1 TSFNECI
8 ICQNDRKE
16 KLRTAKESSIKTL
29 LAALE
34 RRRDETYRRLVTEK
48 EYLQDKD
55 NTIYWHSTCYS
66 AYTSE
71 QNLQYAEVQQVDA
84 VEVSEVSEVSDRSL
98 RSKSLPF
105 DSSKCLICGNRS
117 YKKCKEMNNA
127 SSFDSRDA
135 IKKAAEAIDDKRI
148 LHILSGVNDDLVAAE
163 AKYHKSCFSS
173 YTSKSNIK
181 HRAFKEEKDESLFSV
196 AFKEM
201 ASTIQSFLDNGRAYD
216 MSSLLTMYQ
225 HILKSKGIDA
235 DSYTKH
241 KLKLRMQSHFG
252 DDIVFHQ
259 QFDKKK
265 PELVYSSKISL
276 QDVIN
281 SAALEL
287 HTSNKQVISDEANA
301 RNCIFEAAKIIK
313 HEIKECKGISTRPL
327 DVSDLNEDTVRRLVP
342 NDLYWLLRW
351 IIGPTLDIEDTST
364 IDDKKVL
371 SIAQDIIHCSS
382 NARVKTPK
390 HVSLAMSTHHLTG
403 SKQIIILLN
412 RMGHCISYDEMKSV
426 DASLA
431 TEVLAQSEQYDTV
444 LPSNI
449 SPGSFIQM
457 GSDNDDFNEETID
470 GKNTTHVTTM
480 VVYQRKPFGPEP
492 KPTVKGDHS
501 QRRRSLQQDLA
512 NVYEIQDF
520 SVVGRR
526 PTTSSLVGKIN
537 MEWYDGSTN
546 EFHKASSMDKVWSLV
561 RMNPR
566 TGSNQP
572 PTPDERQIV
581 PSWSGFHSV
590 LFPHVERA
598 TTIVIRMG
606 GFHIAIN
613 FLSVIGKIYAE
624 SGLEDLLV
632 ESGVYA
638 AGSTSALLAG
648 KQYNRGVRAHKLVV
662 EAFFR
667 LSWKAFEKWLQ
678 NYARWIPVYLADM
691 KELPRKHPEVH
702 KEFTEG
708 NHAISRSDNQ
718 PFAKVWT
725 DMALEQSINA
735 DSKSKGGVVGI
746 THNQSAL
753 QRWFLTAH
761 ERASVTTA
769 LKEMYAIRDSD
780 RMGTH
785 KESQPKRVQ
794 RDEEDVK
801 KLIACFSSNLMT
813 NPFECD
819 ADNQL
824 LNIAT
829 GVVLPPESAQ
839 RLLESTEIGKKNM
852 EAFIQDRLNTNKVS
866 FWEPLKQLK
875 IKTFA
880 STKKK
885 ITLKSTNEKVISIDA
900 DRNLFGRLLIVANSR
915 EVNLRDVLAYELSPV
930 PLSLAHCDGSLRK
943 TTKSVLMSVLEEKV
957 RVSAR
962 LPVEPQDTKSIHLID
977 GMAVVQTMKSG
988 NASTFGELANKFYAI
1003 ATEPLL
1009 QNGCDRVDIVFDQ
1022 YRDMSIKSHERS
1034 RRGSSSALEVK
1045 INSPSTPVPKQWAKY
1060 ISNPRNKTNLCTF
1073 LTQALSELGKKKL
1086 PQGKCLVIGGG
1097 CSDGESSL
1105 HIRRDHPTVTLSDLQ
1120 ANHEEADTRLLFHAK
1135 HASQPDSRIIIH
1147 SPDTD
1152 VLVLGISFY
1161 DELGCKELWLR
1172 TGSKDRLRYIP
1183 LHEISTKVGPK
1194 ICKALPAFH
1203 ALTGSD
1209 ATSAFA
1215 GVGKKRAYN
1224 ILEDSEV
1231 HQESLSQLGQITLT
1245 EDEIKQCVKFV
1256 FSLYPT
1262 TKKTPS
1268 SLDELRYLLFCQ
1280 KRQKSEALPPTSD
1293 SFIQHLKR
1301 ANYQV
1306 LVWRKSLVGNQDL
1319 PEPQCSGWK
1328 EEDGVLCPILM
1339 TSNPAP
1345 ESIIELTTCNCK
1357 KSLCRSTCSC
1367 ANNGLCCTEACFC
1380 MAEPGS
1386 CLNPHSNTYQDSD
1399 SEEEDDTP

>member
-1 TSFNECI
+1 
-8 ICQNDRKE
+8 
-16 KLRTAKESSIKTL
+16 
-29 LAALE
+29 
-34 RRRDETYRRLVTEK
+34 
-48 EYLQDKD
+48 
-55 NTIYWHSTCYS
+55 
-66 AYTSE
+66 
-71 QNLQYAEVQQVDA
+71 
-84 VEVSEVSEVSDRSL
+84 
-98 RSKSLPF
+98 
-105 DSSKCLICGNRS
+105 
-117 YKKCKEMNNA
+117 
-127 SSFDSRDA
+127 
-135 IKKAAEAIDDKRI
+135 
-148 LHILSGVNDDLVAAE
+148 
-163 AKYHKSCFSS
+163 
-173 YTSKSNIK
+173 
-181 HRAFKEEKDESLFSV
+181 
-196 AFKEM
+196 M

-327 DVSDLNEDTVRRLVP
+327 DVSDLNEETVRRLVP

-431 TEVLAQSEQYDTV
+431 TE
-444 LPSNI
+444 
-449 SPGSFIQM
+449 
-457 GSDNDDFNEETID
+457 
-470 GKNTTHVTTM
+470 
-480 VVYQRKPFGPEP
+480 
-492 KPTVKGDHS
+492 
-501 QRRRSLQQDLA
+501 
-512 NVYEIQDF
+512 
-520 SVVGRR
+520 
-526 PTTSSLVGKIN
+526 
-537 MEWYDGSTN
+537 
-546 EFHKASSMDKVWSLV
+546 
-561 RMNPR
+561 
-566 TGSNQP
+566 
-572 PTPDERQIV
+572 
-581 PSWSGFHSV
+581 
-590 LFPHVERA
+590 
-598 TTIVIRMG
+598 
-606 GFHIAIN
+606 
-613 FLSVIGKIYAE
+613 
-624 SGLEDLLV
+624 
-632 ESGVYA
+632 
-638 AGSTSALLAG
+638 
-648 KQYNRGVRAHKLVV
+648 
-662 EAFFR
+662 AFFR
-667 LSWKAFEKWLQ
+667 LSWKAFEKWLLERPIEEQ
-678 NYARWIPVYLADM
+678 PRVA
-691 KELPRKHPEVH
+691 KEEMFSAINDCRK
-702 KEFTEG
+702 
-708 NHAISRSDNQ
+708 AI
-718 PFAKVWT
+718 K
-725 DMALEQSINA
+725 
-735 DSKSKGGVVGI
+735 
-746 THNQSAL
+746 
-753 QRWFLTAH
+753 
-761 ERASVTTA
+761 ASVTTA

-885 ITLKSTNEKVISIDA
+885 ITLKSTNEK
-900 DRNLFGRLLIVANSR
+900 
-915 EVNLRDVLAYELSPV
+915 
-930 PLSLAHCDGSLRK
+930 
-943 TTKSVLMSVLEEKV
+943 
-957 RVSAR
+957 
-962 LPVEPQDTKSIHLID
+962 
-977 GMAVVQTMKSG
+977 
-988 NASTFGELANKFYAI
+988 
-1003 ATEPLL
+1003 
-1009 QNGCDRVDIVFDQ
+1009 NGCDRVDIVFDQ

-1280 KRQKSEALPPTSD
+1280 KT
-1293 SFIQHLKR
+1293 
-1301 ANYQV
+1301 
-1306 LVWRKSLVGNQDL
+1306 
-1319 PEPQCSGWK
+1319 
-1328 EEDGVLCPILM
+1328 
-1339 TSNPAP
+1339 
-1345 ESIIELTTCNCK
+1345 K
-1357 KSLCRSTCSC
+1357 K
-1367 ANNGLCCTEACFC
+1367 
-1380 MAEPGS
+1380 
-1386 CLNPHSNTYQDSD
+1386 
-1399 SEEEDDTP
+1399 

>member
-1 TSFNECI
+1 
-8 ICQNDRKE
+8 
-16 KLRTAKESSIKTL
+16 
-29 LAALE
+29 
-34 RRRDETYRRLVTEK
+34 
-48 EYLQDKD
+48 
-55 NTIYWHSTCYS
+55 
-66 AYTSE
+66 
-71 QNLQYAEVQQVDA
+71 
-84 VEVSEVSEVSDRSL
+84 
-98 RSKSLPF
+98 
-105 DSSKCLICGNRS
+105 
-117 YKKCKEMNNA
+117 
-127 SSFDSRDA
+127 
-135 IKKAAEAIDDKRI
+135 
-148 LHILSGVNDDLVAAE
+148 
-163 AKYHKSCFSS
+163 
-173 YTSKSNIK
+173 
-181 HRAFKEEKDESLFSV
+181 
-196 AFKEM
+196 
-201 ASTIQSFLDNGRAYD
+201 
-216 MSSLLTMYQ
+216 
-225 HILKSKGIDA
+225 
-235 DSYTKH
+235 
-241 KLKLRMQSHFG
+241 
-252 DDIVFHQ
+252 
-259 QFDKKK
+259 
-265 PELVYSSKISL
+265 
-276 QDVIN
+276 
-281 SAALEL
+281 
-287 HTSNKQVISDEANA
+287 
-301 RNCIFEAAKIIK
+301 
-313 HEIKECKGISTRPL
+313 
-327 DVSDLNEDTVRRLVP
+327 
-342 NDLYWLLRW
+342 
-351 IIGPTLDIEDTST
+351 
-364 IDDKKVL
+364 
-371 SIAQDIIHCSS
+371 
-382 NARVKTPK
+382 
-390 HVSLAMSTHHLTG
+390 
-403 SKQIIILLN
+403 
-412 RMGHCISYDEMKSV
+412 
-426 DASLA
+426 
-431 TEVLAQSEQYDTV
+431 
-444 LPSNI
+444 
-449 SPGSFIQM
+449 
-457 GSDNDDFNEETID
+457 
-470 GKNTTHVTTM
+470 
-480 VVYQRKPFGPEP
+480 
-492 KPTVKGDHS
+492 
-501 QRRRSLQQDLA
+501 
-512 NVYEIQDF
+512 
-520 SVVGRR
+520 
-526 PTTSSLVGKIN
+526 
-537 MEWYDGSTN
+537 
-546 EFHKASSMDKVWSLV
+546 
-561 RMNPR
+561 
-566 TGSNQP
+566 
-572 PTPDERQIV
+572 
-581 PSWSGFHSV
+581 
-590 LFPHVERA
+590 
-598 TTIVIRMG
+598 
-606 GFHIAIN
+606 
-613 FLSVIGKIYAE
+613 
-624 SGLEDLLV
+624 
-632 ESGVYA
+632 
-638 AGSTSALLAG
+638 
-648 KQYNRGVRAHKLVV
+648 
-662 EAFFR
+662 
-667 LSWKAFEKWLQ
+667 
-678 NYARWIPVYLADM
+678 
-691 KELPRKHPEVH
+691 
-702 KEFTEG
+702 
-708 NHAISRSDNQ
+708 
-718 PFAKVWT
+718 
-725 DMALEQSINA
+725 
-735 DSKSKGGVVGI
+735 
-746 THNQSAL
+746 
-753 QRWFLTAH
+753 
-761 ERASVTTA
+761 
-769 LKEMYAIRDSD
+769 
-780 RMGTH
+780 
-785 KESQPKRVQ
+785 
-794 RDEEDVK
+794 
-801 KLIACFSSNLMT
+801 MT

-885 ITLKSTNEKVISIDA
+885 ITLKSTNEK
-900 DRNLFGRLLIVANSR
+900 
-915 EVNLRDVLAYELSPV
+915 
-930 PLSLAHCDGSLRK
+930 
-943 TTKSVLMSVLEEKV
+943 
-957 RVSAR
+957 
-962 LPVEPQDTKSIHLID
+962 
-977 GMAVVQTMKSG
+977 
-988 NASTFGELANKFYAI
+988 
-1003 ATEPLL
+1003 
-1009 QNGCDRVDIVFDQ
+1009 NGCDRVDIVFDQ

-1161 DELGCKELWLR
+1161 GELGCKELWLR

-1245 EDEIKQCVKFV
+1245 EGEIKQCVKFV

-1319 PEPQCSGWK
+1319 PEPQCSGWI